1 MVKWRELRLS
11 TNMLKIH
18 GIEDHLVNQM
28 RKFNGIGC
36 FIEDF
41 IEQAHQFGMKDE
53 KRTANMRDRKKAA
66 YSHSSF
72 EVASQNIYV
81 IAQKELVLT
90 RSRRNLKRR
99 KGEENKRAVKKVKDE
114 KRTFILENVNMT
126 PHPIDDYK
134 AKLSN
139 VDA

>member
-1 MVKWRELRLS
+1 MKKELQ
-11 TNMLKIH
+11 I
-18 GIEDHLVNQM
+18 
-28 RKFNGIGC
+28 C
-36 FIEDF
+36 
-41 IEQAHQFGMKDE
+41 
-53 KRTANMRDRKKAA
+53 DRKKAA

-72 EVASQNIYV
+72 EVASQNIDV

-90 RSRRNLKRR
+90 RSRRNLKRHR
-99 KGEENKRAVKKVKDE
+99 GEENKRAAKKVKDE
-114 KRTFILENVNMT
+114 KRSSILENVNMT